1 MLQLRLE
8 ADNQRKRIEHYQRAL
23 ARIRAAT
30 GAHGVQRTRRGGRAR
45 VRGAV
50 MPCGVAAAGITDVTQ
65 LQAKFSTRDSA
76 LESLREQQTIYEAR
90 REWARCFN
98 CAGGVT
104 REFLLHV
111 QERLRKL
118 REEKRRLQAELDS
131 LQFGDNHVTSRHI
144 RQVGR
149 AVFVWGGCGVG

>member
-1 MLQLRLE
+1 MRH
-8 ADNQRKRIEHYQRAL
+8 AASG
-23 ARIRAAT
+23 RAASIAQ
-30 GAHGVQRTRRGGRAR
+30 G
-45 VRGAV
+45 
-50 MPCGVAAAGITDVTQ
+50 
-65 LQAKFSTRDSA
+65 
-76 LESLREQQTIYEAR
+76 
-90 REWARCFN
+90 
-98 CAGGVT
+98 GGVT

-149 AVFVWGGCGVG
+149 AVFVWGGLWCWVRRGRSGRACAHAWRV